1 MENDNKLP
9 KIYYSI
15 EEVIK
20 LLGVGKNKVYEMLRD
35 GTIPRKRIGKKY
47 RIPVDH
53 FNEWAGTPDQ

>member
-15 EEVIK
+15 EEVME
-20 LLGVGKNKVYEMLRD
+20 LLGVGKNKVYNMLYQ

-47 RIPVDH
+47 RIPVNS
-53 FNEWAGTPDQ
+53 FNEWRGLSS